1 MPRAIYG
8 LMELYPQGSRRR
20 PSVEY
25 VPLPYRA
32 PAPPLPHDG
41 DRK

>member
-1 MPRAIYG
+1 MPRPIYD
-8 LMELYPQGSRRR
+8 LMDLYPQAGRRR

-32 PAPPLPHDG
+32 PAAPLPHEG
-41 DRK
+41 ERK